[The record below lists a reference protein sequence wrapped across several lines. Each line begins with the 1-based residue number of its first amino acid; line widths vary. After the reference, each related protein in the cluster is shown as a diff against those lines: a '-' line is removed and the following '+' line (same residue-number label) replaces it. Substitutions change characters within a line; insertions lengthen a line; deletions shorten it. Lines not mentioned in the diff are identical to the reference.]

1 MTIWYYV
8 LKKKAR
14 GERSVTQDV
23 VCFMDCNN
31 IKYTILTVNRGLDD
45 VYCLAVGDWR
55 LEAARD

>member
-8 LKKKAR
+8 LEEKAS
-14 GERSVTQDV
+14 GKRSVTQDV

-45 VYCLAVGDWR
+45 VYCLAVGDWYR
-55 LEAARD
+55 LFQ